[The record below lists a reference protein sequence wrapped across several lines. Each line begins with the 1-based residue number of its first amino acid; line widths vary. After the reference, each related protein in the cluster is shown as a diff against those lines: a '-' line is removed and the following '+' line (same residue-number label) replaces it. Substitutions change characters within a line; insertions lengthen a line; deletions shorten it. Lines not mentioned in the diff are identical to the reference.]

1 MIPIAIKLFLGGA
14 LKRLLSGLTALWG
27 LIRHHPKEA
36 AIIALLALSAWQY
49 RGKRAA
55 FTERDAARAQTAQV
69 ITAGEQAQ
77 ANQIALNKAAEAKS
91 AAIAKETDDEH
102 EKQLAIANDRT
113 DSFIRAN
120 RVRPHGGS
128 GASKTGASAESP
140 VAQGG
145 DGQGLPPELV
155 AVPAA
160 DVRIC
165 TANTLRLEAVRDWGI
180 ALREA
185 GLGE

>member
-1 MIPIAIKLFLGGA
+1 MPFLLLKLLGIGGA
-14 LKRLLSGLTALWG
+14 WLKQAATALLGVIGRYPWQS
-27 LIRHHPKEA
+27 A
-36 AIIALLALSAWQY
+36 CIALLALSAMLW
-49 RGKRAA
+49 RGNIKAN
-55 FTERDAARAQTAQV
+55 ARADRAEAATTQC
-69 ITAGEQAQ
+69 ITAGRQAQ

-91 AAIAKETDDEH
+91 AAIAKDQDNEH
-102 EKQLAIANDRT
+102 EKQLALANDRT

-128 GASKTGASAESP
+128 GASKAGAGAEGTVAES
-140 VAQGG
+140 G
-145 DGQGLPPELV
+145 DGQGLPSELV

-160 DVRIC
+160 DVRLC
-165 TANTLRLEAVRDWGI
+165 TENTLRLEAVRDWGV

>member
-55 FTERDAARAQTAQV
+55 FTERDAARAQTAAC
-69 ITAGEQAQ
+69 ITAGKQAQ
-77 ANQIALNKAAEAKS
+77 AAQIALNKAAEAKS
-91 AAIAKETDDEH
+91 AAIAKETDIAHSKD
-102 EKQLAIANDRT
+102 LAGANAAADRYIA
-113 DSFIRAN
+113 AN

-128 GASKTGASAESP
+128 GASKASAGAEDA
-140 VAQGG
+140 VAEGG
-145 DGQGLPPELV
+145 NGTGPEADLV
-155 AVPAA
+155 AVTPA
-160 DVRIC
+160 DVMIC
-165 TANTLRLEAVRDWGI
+165 TANTVRLQAVRDWGQ
-180 ALREA
+180 ALKAE
-185 GLGE
+185 GLAE